1 VRDWINYEEP
11 GLEGWGAEGRGK
23 VGETYCFLISR
34 ICDPCCLSLNNGSLI
49 IAGAGVARGCK
60 SVPTCEEAY
69 DKVGTYVKRRGRGVM
84 RKEGEAGLRLTS
96 SGMSWS
102 KYRVSSSDANSGR

>member
-1 VRDWINYEEP
+1 VEDKRESEWK
-11 GLEGWGAEGRGK
+11 WG
-23 VGETYCFLISR
+23 TYCFLISR
-34 ICDPCCLSLNNGSLI
+34 ICDPCNLSLNNGSLI
-49 IAGAGVARGCK
+49 IAGAGVARGYK
-60 SVPTCEEAY
+60 SVPTCEEAF

-84 RKEGEAGLRLTS
+84 RKGEEAELGLGLTS